1 MEKGMLARDG
11 AQQDGSDGERLRD
24 EALGLLDYGS
34 LREAVAS
41 HTRFPPARGRALGMA
56 PAYDD
61 VEVARLQE
69 ETAEGVRLLDE
80 AGDIDLTGAEDVSG
94 PVARASLEGVLTGLE
109 LLGVAATLTVQH
121 RARSALPRVRAG
133 FPLLS
138 GLTAGIPELGD
149 VQRRIQSCIG
159 LRGEVLD
166 GATPSLGLL
175 RRQVRQGYEDVAAG
189 LESVMR
195 SSHGQVALQDQ
206 VVSMRSE
213 RLVVQ
218 VKAEQRHRVPG
229 VVHGASNTGAT
240 LFIEPFATVDLGN
253 AWRELVL
260 EEERET
266 EIVLRDLS
274 AIVGAVA
281 DDIAF
286 GSDLT
291 ADLDFILARARYSAG
306 IEGVAAQPPVP
317 PPDAKPDGLDPVVRL
332 LRARHP
338 ILGREAVP
346 VNVHVGPEWT
356 VLVITGPNTGGK
368 TAAMKTVGY
377 LALVHQSGLRIPADE
392 GSILPVFDGVYADI
406 GDKQSIQ
413 DSVSTFGS
421 HMLNVVRIL
430 AHATPASLVL
440 LDELGTS
447 TDPEEG
453 SALAKAILQDLAAR
467 GVATIATTHHRT
479 VAAHADAT
487 PGMTNASVELDAKTL
502 RPTYHLTLGVPG
514 RSYAMSVAEQ
524 LGLPEGIMDDAR
536 SLLEPQHLRFEDWL
550 NELQGERQQLKESL
564 EAADRAQAGAEATR
578 RDLDEQLKDMAER
591 REEMLD
597 SMRRELAVQ
606 YDEVRK
612 KLRRA
617 EAALSWSAPPVAVPP
632 TAPDADSLTKEVV
645 QDADRDIESAKKELQ
660 ELERQALSQRSEI
673 EQQPLAVGDPVDV
686 RGLNVQG
693 TLQTLP
699 DQGDEAEV
707 LVGNVRLRIDV
718 HRLSHAGEPEETEPE
733 APSVGYDLAPGMS
746 SVELD
751 LRGMHAEEALIE
763 VEEFLDKALRDGLSS
778 VRIIH
783 GKGTGVLRQAVR
795 ELLEH
800 HPLARSFSTEAPNR
814 GGSGATA
821 VELT

>member
-1 MEKGMLARDG
+1 MPIRGG
-11 AQQDGSDGERLRD
+11 PQPPGSDAERLRE
-24 EALGLLDYGS
+24 EALDLLDYGA

-41 HTRFPPARGRALGMA
+41 RTRFPPARERALGMG
-56 PAYDD
+56 PAYDEI
-61 VEVARLQE
+61 EVARLQQ
-69 ETAEGVRLLDE
+69 ETAEGVLLLDE
-80 AGDIDLTGAEDVSG
+80 SGDIDLTGAEDVSG
-94 PVARASLEGVLTGLE
+94 VVARAALEGVLTGLE
-109 LLGVAATLTVQH
+109 LLSVAGTLAVQH
-121 RARSALPRVRAG
+121 RARTALPRAHAG
-133 FPLLS
+133 MPLLA
-138 GLTAGIPELGD
+138 GLSAGIPELSD
-149 VQRRIQSCIG
+149 VRRRIQSCIG

-166 GATPSLGLL
+166 GATASLGLL
-175 RRQVRQGYEDVAAG
+175 RRQVRQAYEDVAAG
-189 LESVMR
+189 LERVMK
-195 SSHGQVALQDQ
+195 STHGQEALQDQ

-218 VKAEQRHRVPG
+218 VKAELRHRVRG

-240 LFIEPFATVDLGN
+240 LFIEPFTTVDLGN

-266 EIVLRDLS
+266 EMVLRELS

-281 DDIAF
+281 DDIAL

-291 ADLDFILARARYSAG
+291 AGLDLILARARYSANLDG
-306 IEGVAAQPPVP
+306 IAAQPPTHHP
-317 PPDAKPDGLDPVVRL
+317 KAKADGQDPVVRL

-338 ILGREAVP
+338 LMGPQAVP

-356 VLVITGPNTGGK
+356 VLVITGPNMGGK

-377 LALVHQSGLRIPADE
+377 LALMHQSGLRISADE
-392 GSILPVFDGVYADI
+392 GSVLPVFDGIYADI

-421 HMLNVVRIL
+421 HMRNVVRIL
-430 AHATPASLVL
+430 SHSTPASLVL

-453 SALAKAILQDLAAR
+453 SALAKAILQDLASR
-467 GVATIATTHHRT
+467 GVATVATTHHRT
-479 VAAHADAT
+479 VAAHAEAT
-487 PGMTNASVELDAKTL
+487 PGMTNASVELDARTL

-524 LGLPEGIMDDAR
+524 LGLPAGIMRDAR

-550 NELQGERQQLKESL
+550 NELQGERHQLKESL
-564 EAADRAQAGAEATR
+564 EAADRAQAGAEAVR
-578 RDLDEQLKDMAER
+578 RDLDAQLQDLAER
-591 REEMLD
+591 REEILH
-597 SMRRELAVQ
+597 SMRRELAAQ
-606 YDEVRK
+606 YDETRK

-617 EAALSWSAPPVAVPP
+617 EAALSWSAQPVPVP
-632 TAPDADSLTKEVV
+632 TAGAVTKEVV
-645 QDADRDIESAKKELQ
+645 EEAGSDIESARKELQ
-660 ELERQALSQRSEI
+660 ELERRALKQRGEV
-673 EQQPLAVGDPVDV
+673 EQRPLAVGDLVDV
-686 RGLNVQG
+686 KGLNVQG
-693 TLQTLP
+693 TVRTLP

-707 LVGNVRLRIDV
+707 VVGSVRLRIDV
-718 HRLSHAGEPEETEPE
+718 RRLSHALEPEETSPE
-733 APSVGYDLAPGMS
+733 APAVGYDLGPVMS
-746 SVELD
+746 AVELD
-751 LRGMHAEEALIE
+751 LRGMRAEEALIE

-800 HPLARSFSTEAPNR
+800 HPLARRFRSETPDR